1 MALDEFVTFVLFVRC
16 TAAAAAAAAAAAT
29 AAAVAFT
36 IWFEDDDD
44 DDAVDVVVD
53 DDDERSD
60 VADWGDEPFSA
71 NSSMD
76 NDDEDDDGADIKLD
90 DDVVEPLPILDVEL
104 GLLPFNTGDV
114 VDPLLCVNWVSL
126 YLL

>member
-1 MALDEFVTFVLFVRC
+1 MALDEFATFVLFVRW

-36 IWFEDDDD
+36 LWFEDDDV
-44 DDAVDVVVD
+44 VDVVVD

-90 DDVVEPLPILDVEL
+90 DDVVEPLLILDVEL